1 MNVSGRILE
10 AARRTNCNGAIIMK
24 TQTLAAALACLCVLS
39 APALAL
45 DIGVGVSVGGS
56 TSASAGEGGLSLG
69 VATDVD
75 TTASLGL
82 DDLGTKDSTAGSLTA
97 NASAAASLTADDE
110 LGVVISLIES
120 SHWTETSLANL
131 TDIDATT
138 YDVSGWINAGNAT
151 ALDLAL
157 NGHAEEIGDLQ
168 VALASNAALDAWL
181 EANNT
186 SAEEVIAI
194 GVAAD
199 GSLAVFTN

>member
-1 MNVSGRILE
+1 
-10 AARRTNCNGAIIMK
+10 MK

-45 DIGVGVSVGGS
+45 DIGVGVSLGGNA
-56 TSASAGEGGLSLG
+56 SASSGEGGLSLG
-69 VATDVD
+69 VATDID
-75 TTASLGL
+75 ATASLGL
-82 DDLGTKDSTAGSLTA
+82 DDLSTQDSTAGSLFA
-97 NASAAASLTADDE
+97 NASAGASLTSDDE

-120 SHWTETSLANL
+120 SHWTETSLASL

-138 YDVSGWINAGNAT
+138 YDVSGWINAENAT

-157 NGHAEEIGDLQ
+157 AGNADEIDDLQ
-168 VALASNAALDAWL
+168 VALASNVALDAWL

-186 SAEEVIAI
+186 SAEDVIAI